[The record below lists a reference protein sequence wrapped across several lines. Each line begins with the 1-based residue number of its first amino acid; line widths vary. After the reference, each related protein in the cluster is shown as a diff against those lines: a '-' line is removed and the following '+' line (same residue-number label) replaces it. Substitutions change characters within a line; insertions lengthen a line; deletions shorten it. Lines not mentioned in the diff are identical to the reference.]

1 MEPSKPAPSAVPFPE
16 ESVPWEDFRRGDH
29 FGGRGRN
36 LSAHAGPQP
45 YQIGFCIEELPPG
58 RQGCPAHWHVREEE
72 HLYVLSGS
80 LTVRIGQARHVM
92 GPGDYVRF
100 PAGEPVE
107 HAIFNHTSEVCRY
120 IIVGPRDPDEVCVY
134 PDSNKVLVRSQG
146 LLFNR
151 DDARDYWEGEDR
163 VTV

>member
-1 MEPSKPAPSAVPFPE
+1 MDTPEPASRPFPADT
-16 ESVPWEDFRRGDH
+16 VPWEDFRHGSH
-29 FGGRGRN
+29 AGGRSRN

-45 YQIGFCIEELPPG
+45 YQIGFCVEELEPG
-58 RQGCPAHWHVREEE
+58 RQGCPAHWHMREEE
-72 HLYVLSGS
+72 HLYILSGS
-80 LTVRIGQARHVM
+80 LTVRIGQARYIM
-92 GPGDYVRF
+92 GAGDYVRF

-151 DDARDYWEGEDR
+151 ADARDYWDAEGQ